1 MLNTHYPPLTTIHK
15 HMGYDLHVS
24 PTNKIAAMKTE
35 TSIFS
40 RVVST
45 LHISCIYFGHPLD
58 YVT

>member
-1 MLNTHYPPLTTIHK
+1 
-15 HMGYDLHVS
+15 MGYDLHVS

-45 LHISCIYFGHPLD
+45 LHISSIYFGHPLD